1 MSLII
6 GITGSSCSG
15 KTTLANLLSKLPNTV
30 SISHD
35 SFYKSIPDEIT
46 NLNDV
51 NFDDPERLDNE
62 KLKIVINNFKN
73 RSNYYIP
80 NYNFETGKSNGG
92 ITFQCRNNK
101 ILIIEGIFLFH
112 DDELTDLFDMKIF
125 VDTDIDECLK
135 RRIERDQVCH
145 GKFLYQDIINRW
157 NRDVLPAYNKYTRK
171 YKNTVNYIIDGNN
184 PFEENLKN
192 LEKHIN
198 TKFFE
203 KQ

>member
-1 MSLII
+1 
-6 GITGSSCSG
+6 
-15 KTTLANLLSKLPNTV
+15 
-30 SISHD
+30 
-35 SFYKSIPDEIT
+35 
-46 NLNDV
+46 
-51 NFDDPERLDNE
+51 
-62 KLKIVINNFKN
+62 
-73 RSNYYIP
+73 
-80 NYNFETGKSNGG
+80 
-92 ITFQCRNNK
+92 
-101 ILIIEGIFLFH
+101 
-112 DDELTDLFDMKIF
+112 MKIF

-171 YKNTVNYIIDGNN
+171 YKNRVNYIIDGNN